1 MRKKNRNARK
11 IRKNIVFYVILI
23 AVLAVLVFPM
33 IMILSVS
40 LKETSETIGYPPT
53 IIPRS
58 FTLKHFADIFN
69 ESIFP
74 FMKYFKNSM
83 YIALITSV
91 LVVFLGI
98 LGGYALARL
107 RFKGKNVM
115 TEMFFFVYMFSGI
128 LLIVPLYKMLA
139 SIGLRN
145 TREAVIICMIIQ
157 TLPTAIYMTRSYF
170 ETVPYEL
177 EEAGRVDGLSR
188 MGIIFR
194 IMTPL
199 SIPGLIS
206 VFVYAFMIAWNDVLF
221 ASIFLDSPDKLTIT
235 IGLNSL
241 FNTPDY
247 IWGRMMAA
255 SLVTSLP
262 IVIMYAFSQNLI
274 KSGATEGGVK
284 G

>member
-33 IMILSVS
+33 IMMLSVS

-255 SLVTSLP
+255 SLITSLP

>member
-33 IMILSVS
+33 IMMLSVS

-247 IWGRMMAA
+247 IWGRIMAA

>member
-1 MRKKNRNARK
+1 
-11 IRKNIVFYVILI
+11 
-23 AVLAVLVFPM
+23 
-33 IMILSVS
+33 
-40 LKETSETIGYPPT
+40 
-53 IIPRS
+53 
-58 FTLKHFADIFN
+58 
-69 ESIFP
+69 
-74 FMKYFKNSM
+74 M

-194 IMTPL
+194 IMTPCL
-199 SIPGLIS
+199 L
-206 VFVYAFMIAWNDVLF
+206 Y
-221 ASIFLDSPDKLTIT
+221 
-235 IGLNSL
+235 
-241 FNTPDY
+241 
-247 IWGRMMAA
+247 
-255 SLVTSLP
+255 TS
-262 IVIMYAFSQNLI
+262 NL
-274 KSGATEGGVK
+274 
-284 G
+284 

>member
-33 IMILSVS
+33 IMMLSVS

-221 ASIFLDSPDKLTIT
+221 ASIFVDSPDKLTIT

>member
-1 MRKKNRNARK
+1 MKKKNRNTRK

-33 IMILSVS
+33 IMMLSVS

-58 FTLKHFADIFN
+58 FTLKHFADTFN

-188 MGIIFR
+188 MGII
-194 IMTPL
+194 
-199 SIPGLIS
+199 S
-206 VFVYAFMIAWNDVLF
+206 VL
-221 ASIFLDSPDKLTIT
+221 
-235 IGLNSL
+235 
-241 FNTPDY
+241 
-247 IWGRMMAA
+247 
-255 SLVTSLP
+255 
-262 IVIMYAFSQNLI
+262 
-274 KSGATEGGVK
+274 
-284 G
+284 

>member
-1 MRKKNRNARK
+1 MRKRNRNARK

-33 IMILSVS
+33 IMMLSVS

-69 ESIFP
+69 ENIFP

>member
-33 IMILSVS
+33 IMMLSVS

-262 IVIMYAFSQNLI
+262 IVIMYAFSQNLR

>member
-33 IMILSVS
+33 IMMLSVS

-115 TEMFFFVYMFSGI
+115 TEMFFFVYMFSRI